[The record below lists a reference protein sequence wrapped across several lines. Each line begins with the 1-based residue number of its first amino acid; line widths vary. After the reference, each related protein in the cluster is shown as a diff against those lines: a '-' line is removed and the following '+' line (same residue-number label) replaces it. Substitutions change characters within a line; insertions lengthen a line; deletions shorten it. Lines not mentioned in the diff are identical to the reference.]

1 MGKKDIFF
9 RKERIKLIV
18 SPKKTPKTN
27 ATLLKCT
34 QRNKGSGGSSYRG
47 DAISVVAKTDVICR
61 LPCCFLST
69 PKTGY
74 PYQIDPQLLTSNRA
88 NWYLRPLNLDKI
100 LPTSCKLSN
109 PLFPHHNDVSR
120 MVPAPDNERQ
130 QARVLAVISP
140 YVTLVC
146 CQLSRRDAISLMA
159 TR

>member
-1 MGKKDIFF
+1 MLFPLLQKPMLFADSHVDI
-9 RKERIKLIV
+9 
-18 SPKKTPKTN
+18 
-27 ATLLKCT
+27 
-34 QRNKGSGGSSYRG
+34 
-47 DAISVVAKTDVICR
+47 
-61 LPCCFLST
+61 CFLST

-130 QARVLAVISP
+130 QPRVLAVISP

-159 TR
+159 TRKACRTPAEQWYRRSICIKNSSHVPQLSQTGNNRCNGQYYHHYP